1 MMARGKI
8 LVVDDSPTDLAVMT
22 APLRR
27 DGYNVVTAG
36 SGEEALVQLEQEA
49 IDLVLLDVIM
59 PGINGFQLCRSL
71 RRDQRF
77 SRLPIVFVTSKNQD
91 VDHYWG
97 LKQGADGYLT
107 KPFSTAQLLT
117 IVQRHM

>member
-22 APLRR
+22 TPLRR
-27 DGYNVVTAG
+27 DGYSVVTAS
-36 SGEEALVQLEQEA
+36 SGEEALVQLEQET

-71 RRDQRF
+71 RRDPRWAQM
-77 SRLPIVFVTSKNQD
+77 PIVLVTSKNQD
-91 VDHYWG
+91 SDRHWG
-97 LKQGADGYLT
+97 LKQGATDYLS
-107 KPFSTAQLLT
+107 KPFSREQ
-117 IVQRHM
+117 